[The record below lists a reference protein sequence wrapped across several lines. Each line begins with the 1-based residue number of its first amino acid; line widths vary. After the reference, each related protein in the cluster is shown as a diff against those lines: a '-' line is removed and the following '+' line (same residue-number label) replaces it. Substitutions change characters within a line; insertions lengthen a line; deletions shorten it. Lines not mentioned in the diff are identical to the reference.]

1 MKLSEAILNILG
13 DCWEKFICSPVP
25 VRLMEE
31 FPASKVHLQP
41 ATSLVASWG
50 VVIGQNSV
58 LQWNG
63 GGGGECKEQRVL

>member
-1 MKLSEAILNILG
+1 
-13 DCWEKFICSPVP
+13 
-25 VRLMEE
+25 MEE

-41 ATSLVASWG
+41 ATSLLASWG

-63 GGGGECKEQRVL
+63 GGGGGGNAKSKEFYDKQHIAAKLF